1 VVDYFGIADTRP
13 TWHTN
18 LSYPTTPPR
27 GSLLYAVEVPT
38 NEHRKA
44 LGTTFFVST
53 AAYDAPP
60 RPGNSR
66 YSAKVLNDVSRPVS
80 SPKQSRPCPT
90 SSTR

>member
-1 VVDYFGIADTRP
+1 VVSMSNARKLMSVNRGRLFWYCR
-13 TWHTN
+13 
-18 LSYPTTPPR
+18 YP
-27 GSLLYAVEVPT
+27 VPT